1 MIIHQ
6 IIIISMLVFAI
17 HYVMLPGEIFG
28 FIEKWWKRMEDGHL
42 NNADFASQEIDR
54 QKEEIRTK
62 YVGPLSKQHEG
73 LRDNAIEL
81 IKHSEAY
88 RDKLIKKALSL
99 EKLSQP
105 IFRCPVCMAPWH
117 GTYLY
122 WLIPWGRL
130 GLPAHTLWHWPI
142 IVIAALGLNS
152 IIVRVFKDE

>member
-17 HYVMLPGEIFG
+17 HYTMLPGEIFG
-28 FIEKWWKRMEDGHL
+28 FIEKWWKAWEDRYL
-42 NNADFASQEIDR
+42 NAADFASQEIDR
-54 QKEEIRTK
+54 KKEEIRVR

-81 IKHSEAY
+81 IKHSETY
-88 RDKLIKKALSL
+88 RDKFLKKALLL
-99 EKLSQP
+99 EKISQP

-122 WLIPWGRL
+122 WLIPWQRL
-130 GLPAHTLWHWPI
+130 GLPAHDVVSWIVI
-142 IVIAALGLNS
+142 IIAALGLNS